1 MSTKVSVSRSW
12 AILVALLVVVAVAL
26 AAGCGSSN
34 NTSGSGSSTSPSAST
49 AAVTIDGATISA
61 DSSINALLPSAIKSS
76 GVLRVASALP
86 YAPWEYY
93 QPVGTKNFAGF
104 DYDLSQAI
112 GAKLGIKAQFVD
124 TPFDS
129 IILSVLGAK
138 NDMIMADMY
147 DNTDREKQLT
157 FVDYAYDGTSLVV
170 EKGNPAGL
178 TNLDS
183 LSGKVVTVLSGST
196 QQALLTDLNKTF
208 KSEGKPTVTVLALQ
222 GSPEGLLAIK
232 GGRAVAQITDHS
244 QAEYTVNSTAA
255 GQSFQVLSDPAA
267 PHGYDPAIVGI
278 GIAKNDPQ
286 LVTAVQKALQA
297 LITEGSY
304 QKVIGKYGLIGVDS
318 ALTDQATAVAASAS
332 PSP

>member
-1 MSTKVSVSRSW
+1 VSTKVSVSRSW
-12 AILVALLVVVAVAL
+12 AILVALLVVAAVAL
-26 AAGCGSSN
+26 AAGCGSS
-34 NTSGSGSSTSPSAST
+34 NTSGSGSSTSPSAS
-49 AAVTIDGATISA
+49 AAGVTIDGATISA

-112 GAKLGIKAQFVD
+112 GAKLGVKAQFVD

-147 DNTDREKQLT
+147 DNVDREKQLT
-157 FVDYAYDGTSLVV
+157 FVDYAYDGTSLLVL
-170 EKGNPAGL
+170 KGNPAGL

-208 KSEGKPTVTVLALQ
+208 KSQGKPAVTVLALQ

-244 QAEYTVNSTAA
+244 QAEYIANSTTA
-255 GQSFQVLSDPAA
+255 GQSFEVLSDPAA
-267 PHGYDPAIVGI
+267 PHGYAPAIVGI

-297 LITEGSY
+297 LITDGSY
-304 QKVIGKYGLIGVDS
+304 QKIIGKYGLIGVDS
-318 ALTDQATAVAASAS
+318 ALTDQATAIAASAS